1 MHALKDL
8 FTSDVGIMSL
18 AVIAITLGLGVFYL
32 RYFLRHI
39 RDDAA
44 AAAERPRG

>member
-18 AVIAITLGLGVFYL
+18 AVIAFMLGMGVFFL

-44 AAAERPRG
+44 RADQGAPR